1 MWNQLCK
8 DTLHWYLESFTSVI
22 QSCLPKCIF
31 VSKWQFN
38 NENRKTCQ
46 LDLTPLLFLFF
57 NFMALRVA
65 VVVSI
70 LWEESIANFPGSSL
84 WVKSIYLLRSIY
96 CDGKDGFEGDN
107 NLRKTQ
113 TQTVKDDR
121 ILREINFGS
130 IWFHVKSEHLEIRFC
145 GLAHYSNNLWIL
157 VHKETWDGRRFSE
170 KAAVT
175 VLMMVLTIPFP

>member
-1 MWNQLCK
+1 
-8 DTLHWYLESFTSVI
+8 
-22 QSCLPKCIF
+22 
-31 VSKWQFN
+31 
-38 NENRKTCQ
+38 
-46 LDLTPLLFLFF
+46 
-57 NFMALRVA
+57 MALKVA

-96 CDGKDGFEGDN
+96 CDGKDGFEGVN

-130 IWFHVKSEHLEIRFC
+130 IWFHVKSEHLEI
-145 GLAHYSNNLWIL
+145 I
-157 VHKETWDGRRFSE
+157 
-170 KAAVT
+170 
-175 VLMMVLTIPFP
+175 